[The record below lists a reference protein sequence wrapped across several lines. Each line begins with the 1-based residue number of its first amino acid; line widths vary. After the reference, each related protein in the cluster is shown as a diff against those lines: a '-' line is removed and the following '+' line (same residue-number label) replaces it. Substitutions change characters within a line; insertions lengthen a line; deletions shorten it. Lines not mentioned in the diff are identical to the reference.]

1 MENEL
6 RRILIFDTTLR
17 DGEQAPGATMT
28 GREKLVVA
36 QQLERLGVD
45 VIEAGFPVASEGELA
60 AVRMIAKEIRSV
72 QVAAIARARYGDID
86 RAWEALKEAADPR
99 LHVFIST
106 SDIHLRYQLG
116 KSRHEVLKEAVS
128 AVRHACAYTSNVEF
142 SATDATRTDREF
154 LRRVLEGAIRAGAT
168 TVNIADT
175 VGYAVPDEFGDLVAY
190 LNTKVAGMDRV
201 VLSVHCHDDLGL
213 AVANTLAAIRRGAG
227 QVKCTLNG
235 IGERAGNAALE
246 EVVMA
251 LEVRKEFF
259 KCRTNVR
266 TEQLRE
272 SSRLLTKVTGIPVQP
287 NKAIVGANAFA
298 HESGIHQDGLIKKRI
313 TYEIIEP
320 RSVGVAETRMV
331 LGKHSGRRA
340 LGEHLKK
347 MGRQLTPSE
356 MDTFFP
362 MFKEWAD
369 HRRVISDAD
378 LEALLAGTAQLS
390 SIPGIRER
398 KSRTHEASHRHKK
411 TASERG

>member
-1 MENEL
+1 VNSEL
-6 RRILIFDTTLR
+6 KRILIFDTTLR
-17 DGEQAPGATMT
+17 DGEQSPGATMT
-28 GREKLVVA
+28 AREKLLVA
-36 QQLERLGVD
+36 RQLERLGVD
-45 VIEAGFPVASEGELA
+45 VIEAGFPVASEGEFVS
-60 AVRMIAKEIRSV
+60 VREIARKIREV
-72 QVAAIARARYGDID
+72 QVAAIARAKHEDID

-116 KSRHEVLKEAVS
+116 KSRHEVLSQTADAVL
-128 AVRHACAYTSNVEF
+128 HACAYTSNVEF

-154 LRRVLEGAIRAGAT
+154 LRRVLEEAIKAGAR

-175 VGYAVPDEFGDLVAY
+175 VGYAVPDELGGLVAY
-190 LNTKVAGMDRV
+190 LATSVSGMDRA

-213 AVANTLAAIRRGAG
+213 AVANSLAAVRRGAG

-259 KCRTNVR
+259 KCRTNVH
-266 TEQLRE
+266 TEQIRE
-272 SSRLLTKVTGIPVQP
+272 SSRLLTEVTGIPVQP

-320 RSVGVAETRMV
+320 RSVGEAGTRMV

-347 MGRQLTPSE
+347 MGRRLTRSE
-356 MDTFFP
+356 MDRFFP
-362 MFKEWAD
+362 VFKEWAD
-369 HRRVISDAD
+369 RRKVVSDAD
-378 LEALLAGTAQLS
+378 LEALLACL
-390 SIPGIRER
+390 P
-398 KSRTHEASHRHKK
+398 ASLNP
-411 TASERG
+411 S

>member
-1 MENEL
+1 MNSEL
-6 RRILIFDTTLR
+6 KRILIFDTTLR
-17 DGEQAPGATMT
+17 DGEQSPGATMT
-28 GREKLVVA
+28 AREKLLVA
-36 QQLERLGVD
+36 RQLERLGVD
-45 VIEAGFPVASEGELA
+45 VIEAGFPVASEGEFVS
-60 AVRMIAKEIRSV
+60 VREIARKIREV
-72 QVAAIARARYGDID
+72 QVAAIARAKHEDID

-116 KSRHEVLKEAVS
+116 KSRHEVLRQTADAVL
-128 AVRHACAYTSNVEF
+128 HACAYTSNVEF

-154 LRRVLEGAIRAGAT
+154 LRRVLEEAIKAGAR

-175 VGYAVPDEFGDLVAY
+175 VGYAVPDELGSLVAY
-190 LNTKVAGMDRV
+190 LATSVSGMDRA

-213 AVANTLAAIRRGAG
+213 AVANSLAAVRRGAG

-259 KCRTNVR
+259 KCRTNVH
-266 TEQLRE
+266 TEQIRE
-272 SSRLLTKVTGIPVQP
+272 SSRLLTEVTGIPVQP

-320 RSVGVAETRMV
+320 RSVGEAGTRMV

-347 MGRQLTPSE
+347 MGRRLTRSE
-356 MDTFFP
+356 MDRFFP
-362 MFKEWAD
+362 VFKEWAD
-369 HRRVISDAD
+369 RRKVVSDAD
-378 LEALLAGTAQLS
+378 LEALLACL
-390 SIPGIRER
+390 P
-398 KSRTHEASHRHKK
+398 ASLNFI
-411 TASERG
+411 

>member
-1 MENEL
+1 VNSEL
-6 RRILIFDTTLR
+6 KRILIFDTTLR
-17 DGEQAPGATMT
+17 DGEQSPGATMT
-28 GREKLVVA
+28 AREKLLVA
-36 QQLERLGVD
+36 RQLERLGVD
-45 VIEAGFPVASEGELA
+45 VIEAGFPVASEGEFVS
-60 AVRMIAKEIRSV
+60 VREIARKIREV
-72 QVAAIARARYGDID
+72 QVAAIARAKHEDID

-116 KSRHEVLKEAVS
+116 KSRHEVLRQTADAVL
-128 AVRHACAYTSNVEF
+128 HACAYTSNVEF

-154 LRRVLEGAIRAGAT
+154 LRRVLEEAIKAGAR

-175 VGYAVPDEFGDLVAY
+175 VGYAVPDELGSLVAY
-190 LNTKVAGMDRV
+190 LATSVSGMDRA

-213 AVANTLAAIRRGAG
+213 AVANSLAAVRRGAG

-259 KCRTNVR
+259 KCRTNVH
-266 TEQLRE
+266 TEQIRE
-272 SSRLLTKVTGIPVQP
+272 SSRLLTEVTGIPVQP

-320 RSVGVAETRMV
+320 RSVGEAGTRMV

-347 MGRQLTPSE
+347 MGRRLTRSE
-356 MDTFFP
+356 MDRFFP
-362 MFKEWAD
+362 VFKEWAD
-369 HRRVISDAD
+369 RRKVVSDAD
-378 LEALLAGTAQLS
+378 LEALLACL
-390 SIPGIRER
+390 P
-398 KSRTHEASHRHKK
+398 ASLNFI
-411 TASERG
+411 